1 MKLNLKLLYII
12 LLEYAH
18 QHRKNVK
25 MNIELPEELENIT
38 YLNLTNNSIRQIN
51 VISNSNNYKGTNDS
65 LITVVNKCKTPM
77 GKRLL
82 RERIFKPFINP
93 EDINKS
99 YEYIE
104 LFLRNDFYNM

>member
-1 MKLNLKLLYII
+1 MLDPIQNIHCETKSEAVLSYII

-65 LITVVNKCKTPM
+65 LITIVNKCKTPM

-82 RERIFKPFINP
+82 RERILNSALIVYGF
-93 EDINKS
+93 
-99 YEYIE
+99 
-104 LFLRNDFYNM
+104 

>member
-1 MKLNLKLLYII
+1 MLEPIQNIHCETKPEAVYVSYII

-51 VISNSNNYKGTNDS
+51 VISNSNNYKGTND
-65 LITVVNKCKTPM
+65 LH
-77 GKRLL
+77 
-82 RERIFKPFINP
+82 
-93 EDINKS
+93 
-99 YEYIE
+99 
-104 LFLRNDFYNM
+104 